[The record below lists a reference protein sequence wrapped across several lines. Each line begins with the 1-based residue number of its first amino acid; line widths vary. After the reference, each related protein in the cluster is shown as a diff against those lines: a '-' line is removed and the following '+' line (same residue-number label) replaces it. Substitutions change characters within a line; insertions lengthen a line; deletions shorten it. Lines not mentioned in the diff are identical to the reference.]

1 MVIKGVVF
9 DIGQTIANQPNKAGL
24 QARNKEYYRYIYDSL
39 LQRGFPNHFPVLV
52 TYEKEAFVED
62 LNRSVVARKQLK
74 DERTDM
80 SNSPHSH

>member
-1 MVIKGVVF
+1 MVIKGVIF

-24 QARNKEYYRYIYDSL
+24 QTRNKEYYRYIYNSI
-39 LQRGFPNHFPVLV
+39 LQRDFPQHFPILA

-62 LNRSVVARKQLK
+62 LNSSVVARKKLK

-80 SNSPHSH
+80 SNPSDSH

>member
-39 LQRGFPNHFPVLV
+39 PQRDFPNHFPVLV

-80 SNSPHSH
+80 SNSSHSH